1 MDRRTLGNML
11 AVLAILCFIA
21 AIIGMAISGSHRW
34 VEPLE
39 EAGWMFFVG
48 CVLVLYLMVE
58 PDSVEAENLNPKWAT
73 AAWAFGALSIA
84 LLLTAFIANLAAVI
98 YRYWFEAIETA
109 GLVAMVL
116 TIISA
121 VMARGG
127 LSRPKE

>member
-1 MDRRTLGNML
+1 MNRRTLGNML
-11 AVLAILCFIA
+11 AVIALLCFVA

-34 VEPLE
+34 VEPAE

-48 CVLVLYLMVE
+48 CVLVLYLVVE
-58 PDSVEAENLNPKWAT
+58 PDSAEAENLNAKWAN

-84 LLLTAFIANLAAVI
+84 LLLAAFIANLAAVT

-109 GLVAMVL
+109 GLVSMAFTV
-116 TIISA
+116 ICA

-127 LSRPKE
+127 LGRAKE